1 MDVVE
6 QSLMERGKMLS
17 VLKSNLVMAQNRVK
31 IQADKHGSERA
42 FCGDFVY
49 LGLIL
54 YQLQY
59 LNSHG
64 YQKLHPKFYGPFE
77 VLQRVGKVAYKLKL
91 PESTN
96 SIISFILVV

>member
-1 MDVVE
+1 M
-6 QSLMERGKMLS
+6 
-17 VLKSNLVMAQNRVK
+17 K
-31 IQADKHGSERA
+31 IQADKHESERA
-42 FCGDFVY
+42 FCGEFVY

-91 PESTN
+91 PESTKIHHIFHIN
-96 SIISFILVV
+96 CLKKHLRISSGLYNNPTRDH